1 VGWLP
6 VLATAVRI
14 LLESGRGKE
23 VREMSDPTRRVA
35 GKLALAQGLADCVD
49 KLHPLVH
56 KLLTDR
62 IEEAKILDMQHV
74 DDVEFPPD
82 RHDRLEKIAS
92 AIAET
97 ESDINQQIIDLG
109 KLWRLNQEC

>member
-1 VGWLP
+1 
-6 VLATAVRI
+6 
-14 LLESGRGKE
+14 
-23 VREMSDPTRRVA
+23 MSDATRQGK
-35 GKLALAQGLADCVD
+35 GKLGLAQCLADCVD
-49 KLHPLVH
+49 RLNPLVH

-62 IEEAKILDMQHV
+62 IEEATILDMQHV

-82 RHDRLEKIAS
+82 RHDRLKEIAS

-109 KLWRLNQEC
+109 KLWRLNREC